1 LVGFMLEREIYK
13 KGKLLVTRVSGKVK
27 SQELID
33 HVFWLIDSHNIGEI
47 QSHYAQLVYAKD
59 IESINLQEEDIQR
72 ITEISTGLG
81 QGRGKFRTAII
92 AVEPPDLKLANFYKS
107 LVKSSDLEVEV
118 CNNFEEAFAWLGCEN
133 PDPEKYK

>member
-1 LVGFMLEREIYK
+1 MLEREIYY
-13 KGKLLVTRVSGKVK
+13 KGQLVVIRVSGKVK

-47 QSHYAQLVYAKD
+47 QSGYAQLVYAGD
-59 IESINLQEEDIQR
+59 IVSLSLKEEDVQR

-92 AVEPPDLKLANFYKS
+92 AVEPVELKLANFYKS
-107 LVKSSDLEVEV
+107 LIKSADLDVEV
-118 CNNFEEAFAWLGCEN
+118 CGNFAEAFAWLGCEN

>member
-1 LVGFMLEREIYK
+1 MVEREVYYK
-13 KGKLLVTRVSGKVK
+13 GRLVVTRVSGEVK

-47 QSHYAQLVYAKD
+47 QSGYDQLVYVKNV
-59 IESINLQEEDIQR
+59 ESMNIQEEHVQR

-81 QGRGKFRTAII
+81 QSRGKFRTAII
-92 AVEPPDLKLANFYKS
+92 AIEPSALKLANFYKS

-133 PDPEKYK
+133 PEPEKYK

>member
-1 LVGFMLEREIYK
+1 MVEREIYY
-13 KGKLLVTRVSGKVK
+13 KGQLVVTRVSGAVK

-47 QSHYAQLVYAKD
+47 QSGYDQLVYVKD
-59 IESINLQEEDIQR
+59 IESVNLQEEDVQR

-92 AVEPPDLKLANFYKS
+92 SVEPSELKLAHFYKS
-107 LVKSSDLEVEV
+107 LVESSDLEVEV
-118 CNNFEEAFAWLGCEN
+118 CKSFEQAFNWLGCKN
-133 PDPEKYK
+133 PEPEKYK

>member
-1 LVGFMLEREIYK
+1 MVEREIYY
-13 KGKLLVTRVSGKVK
+13 KGTLVVTRVSGAVK

-47 QSHYAQLVYAKD
+47 QSGYAQLVYVSD
-59 IESINLQEEDIQR
+59 IESLHLDEEDIKR
-72 ITEISTGLG
+72 LTEISTVLG

-92 AVEPPDLKLANFYKS
+92 AVEPAEMKLANHYKA
-107 LVKSSDLEVEV
+107 LIKSSSLDVHV
-118 CNNFEEAFAWLGCEN
+118 CSNFAEAFAWLGCEN